1 MMAAR
6 RRVVVT
12 GLGVVSPVGN
22 DVATFWSA
30 LRAGRSGA
38 SFIDMFPVDKLRTDI
53 AAVVRTVPET
63 SVLDAK
69 EREMHGRVTQM
80 LCAAAEQAVVEA
92 GLHQARET
100 GAGERV
106 GVILGTGQGPVEIL
120 ERNFQKVAEK
130 SVRIVSPYFIPTAMP
145 NAASALVSI
154 HYGFHGP
161 SWTMASACATG
172 MHALATAALLVEA
185 GDADAMVV
193 GGGEAALYPSCL
205 AGFGNARALARSFE
219 GDPKRASRPYDVA
232 RTGFLIG
239 EGAGALVIES
249 EEHARARGAKVLATL
264 RGWGSSSDASH
275 LVRPPD
281 DGAGLAR
288 AIDRAMERA
297 GVKPEELGYVN
308 PHATST
314 QAGDVAE
321 LRAMERA
328 LGPALAGIPVS
339 ATKSILGHLLGGAG
353 AVETIATV
361 CSVRDGVIHPS
372 INLDRKDEAFANLD
386 VVTAELTMER
396 RVALKLSAGF
406 GGHNAALVIGA

>member
-1 MMAAR
+1 MARVA

-22 DVATFWSA
+22 DVETFWGA
-30 LRAGRSGA
+30 LRAGRSGV
-38 SFIDMFPVDKLRTDI
+38 SLIDLFPIDKLRTDV
-53 AAVVRTVPET
+53 AAIVREVPE
-63 SVLDAK
+63 SSALSAK

-80 LCAAAEQAVVEA
+80 LCAAGEQAVMQA
-92 GLHQARET
+92 GLASLP
-100 GAGERV
+100 GDAADRV

-120 ERNFQKVAEK
+120 ERNFEKVHERG
-130 SVRIVSPYFIPTAMP
+130 VRTVSPYFIPTAMP
-145 NAASALVSI
+145 NAATALVSI
-154 HYGFHGP
+154 RYGFRGP
-161 SWTMASACATG
+161 SWTMASACATA
-172 MHALATAALLVEA
+172 MHALIAAALLVES

-219 GDPKRASRPYDVA
+219 GDPKRASRPYDVG
-232 RTGFLIG
+232 RTGFVIG
-239 EGAGALVIES
+239 EGAGALVIEA
-249 EEHARARGAKVLATL
+249 EEHARARGATVLATL
-264 RGWGSSSDASH
+264 LGWGSSSDASH

-281 DGAGLAR
+281 DGAGLAL
-288 AIDRAMERA
+288 AIDRALRRA
-297 GVKPEELGYVN
+297 EIAPSDLGYLN

-328 LGPALAGIPVS
+328 LGAALRDAPVS

-361 CSVRDGVIHPS
+361 CSVRDAVIHPS
-372 INLDRKDEAFANLD
+372 INLDAKDAVFAELD
-386 VVTAELTMER
+386 VATRER
-396 RVALKLSAGF
+396 AMTKRIALKLSAGF
-406 GGHNAALVIGA
+406 GGHNAALVIGV

>member
-1 MMAAR
+1 MTAAR

-22 DVATFWSA
+22 DVATFWAA
-30 LRAGRSGA
+30 LRSGRSGV

-53 AAVVRTVPET
+53 AAVVRALPET
-63 SVLDAK
+63 AVLDAK
-69 EREMHGRVTQM
+69 ERDMHGRVTQM

-92 GLHQARET
+92 GLAHAGE

-120 ERNFQKVAEK
+120 ERNFEKVAAK
-130 SVRIVSPYFIPTAMP
+130 GVRTVSPYFIPTAMP

-219 GDPKRASRPYDVA
+219 GDPTRASRPYDAA
-232 RTGFLIG
+232 RTGFVIG

-249 EEHARARGAKVLATL
+249 EEHARARGAKILATL
-264 RGWGSSSDASH
+264 LGWGSSSDASH

-281 DGAGLAR
+281 DGAGLSR
-288 AIDRAMERA
+288 AIVYAMARA
-297 GVKPEELGYVN
+297 GVGPGDLGYVN

-321 LRAMERA
+321 LHAMERA
-328 LGPALAGIPVS
+328 LGAALPGVPVS

-361 CSVRDGVIHPS
+361 CSVCDGVIHPS
-372 INLDRKDEAFANLD
+372 INLDRKDEAFASVD
-386 VVTAELTMER
+386 VVTAERAMQR